1 MQNTYLPSLFLPEPF
16 EQNAYEHSLWRNNKL
31 IIGIDEVG
39 RGALAG
45 PLVVSAA
52 VLPPHTHAPFL
63 KDSKILTDNQKLQA
77 YKWICQ
83 NAWFQSAFL
92 SSSYVDTHGIYQ
104 ATLMGMKKAYYGL
117 ISQNSFKQEFGLVLV
132 DAMPLKLPE
141 GHPPIVS
148 LIKGESKSISIAAAS
163 IVAKV
168 TRDELMKRMATYIP
182 KYSFEKNK
190 AYGTAVHCAQL
201 KEHGSSIVHR
211 TTFIKNLISSPVH
224 ESMDQQI
231 TLLD

>member
-1 MQNTYLPSLFLPEPF
+1 MNTSYFTPKLLPQSLL
-16 EQNAYEHSLWRNNKL
+16 QNAYEHFCWENNKL

-52 VLPPHTHAPFL
+52 LVPAGTHAPFL

-77 YKWICQ
+77 YTWLRD

-92 SSSYVDTHGIYQ
+92 SASYVDTHGIYQ
-104 ATLMGMKKAYYGL
+104 ATLMGMKKAYLGL
-117 ISQNSFKQEFGLVLV
+117 VSQLPPSYDYGLVLV
-132 DAMPLKLPE
+132 DAMPLQLPP
-141 GHPPIVS
+141 GHPQVIS

-168 TRDELMKRMATYIP
+168 TRDALMKRIARYIP
-182 KYSFEKNK
+182 QYDFHKNK
-190 AYGTAVHCAQL
+190 AYGTPVHCAQL
-201 KEHGSSIVHR
+201 IERGPSIIHR
-211 TTFIKNLISSPVH
+211 STFIKNIIQGHLH
-224 ESMDQQI
+224 EPIDRQTS
-231 TLLD
+231 LYS

>member
-1 MQNTYLPSLFLPEPF
+1 MNTPYLTPPIFQEPLS
-16 EQNAYEHSLWRNNKL
+16 QNAYEHFFWENNKL

-52 VLPPHTHAPFL
+52 LLPSDTHAPFL

-92 SSSYVDTHGIYQ
+92 SAAYVDRYGIYQ
-104 ATLMGMKKAYYGL
+104 ATLIGMKKAYYGL
-117 ISQNSFKQEFGLVLV
+117 ISQLPATHPYGLILV
-132 DAMPLKLPE
+132 DAMPLQLPD
-141 GHPPIVS
+141 GHPPIIS

-168 TRDELMKRMATYIP
+168 TRDELMKRMSSYIP
-182 KYSFEKNK
+182 HYDFHKNK
-190 AYGTAVHCAQL
+190 AYGTAVHCAHL
-201 KEHGSSIVHR
+201 LDRGPSVVHR
-211 TTFIKNLISSPVH
+211 TTFIKNIIQGSNNEPVDRQT
-224 ESMDQQI
+224 S
-231 TLLD
+231 LCS

>member
-1 MQNTYLPSLFLPEPF
+1 MNTTYLTAPILQEPF
-16 EQNAYEHSLWRNNKL
+16 IQNAYEHFYWGNNKL

-45 PLVVSAA
+45 PLVVSA
-52 VLPPHTHAPFL
+52 VILPAGTHAPFL

-77 YKWICQ
+77 YTWICK
-83 NAWFQSAFL
+83 NAWFQSSFL
-92 SSSYVDTHGIYQ
+92 SAAYVDKHGIYQ

-117 ISQNSFKQEFGLVLV
+117 ISQLSFTQPCGLVLV
-132 DAMPLKLPE
+132 DAMPLRLPE

-168 TRDELMKRMATYIP
+168 TRDELMKRMAHYIP
-182 KYSFEKNK
+182 QYDFHKNK

-201 KEHGSSIVHR
+201 VTRGPSIIHR
-211 TTFIKNLISSPVH
+211 STFIKNTIQGNSD
-224 ESMDQQI
+224 ESIDRQ
-231 TLLD
+231 TSLCS